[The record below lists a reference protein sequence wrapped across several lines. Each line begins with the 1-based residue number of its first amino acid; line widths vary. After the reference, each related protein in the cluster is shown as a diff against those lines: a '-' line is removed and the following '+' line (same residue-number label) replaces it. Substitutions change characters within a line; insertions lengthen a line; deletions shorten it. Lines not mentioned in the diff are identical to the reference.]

1 MWPCVHGRRRR
12 FVKNRKSLAKS
23 WRGAMFNRKSILAT
37 VLSLGLT
44 ACSVGPRYKQPT
56 LALPQQFTAPY
67 PATADVSPHADASDP
82 EFWHSFHDPELISL
96 VEHALT
102 ANNDLRAALAHYD
115 SANALLREAKF
126 DRVPTVT
133 MSTSVGREKYG
144 SFQAFGYP
152 RNNRFFNPGINA
164 SWELDFFGRVRH
176 SIEAERQQT
185 LAEAS
190 DLAAMQVTVVGHVA
204 STYIDL
210 RGRQEL
216 LRVARENVE
225 NQQETVRLVDA
236 TYSAGRGTQF
246 DTARARALLETTT
259 SRIPELL
266 AAIAL
271 DEHRLAVLCGLSPDT
286 LVSEL
291 EVAKP
296 LPGLPNRID
305 PGTPADLIRRRPDVS
320 ASEER
325 LHAATERIGI
335 ATADLFPRLNFAG
348 LLGFNELHGDTPFDG
363 VSAVNLAALNIDW
376 SFLDRGRVR
385 ARIAASRA
393 DGDAQLA
400 QYQQSVLLALED
412 VENALVRYARSQD
425 RDAQLQLAAK
435 DSKRAADLA
444 SIRFRNGA
452 TGLLDLLDAQR
463 AQLQDE
469 DAYAESHSNSAL
481 SAVLLYKSLA
491 GGWPQRPPQPPKGG
505 VP

>member
-1 MWPCVHGRRRR
+1 ML
-12 FVKNRKSLAKS
+12 NL
-23 WRGAMFNRKSILAT
+23 KSILAT
-37 VLSLGLT
+37 GLALGLT
-44 ACSVGPRYKQPT
+44 ACSVGPRYKQPVV
-56 LALPQQFTAPY
+56 ALPQQFTAPDS
-67 PATADVSPHADASDP
+67 ATVDSSPRADVNDP
-82 EFWHSFHDPELISL
+82 EFWHSFNDPELSSL
-96 VEHALT
+96 VQRALS

-115 SANALLREAKF
+115 SANALLREAEF
-126 DRVPTVT
+126 DRYPTVT
-133 MSTSVGREKYG
+133 MSTSVGRQKF
-144 SFQAFGYP
+144 SADQAFGFP
-152 RNNRFFNPGINA
+152 RNNRFFSPGINA

-176 SIEAERQQT
+176 NIEAQRQQT
-185 LAEAS
+185 LADANN
-190 DLAAMQVTVVGHVA
+190 LAAMQITVVGEVA

-210 RGRQEL
+210 RGQQEL
-216 LRVARENVE
+216 LRIARENVE
-225 NQQETVRLVDA
+225 NEQQTVQLVEA
-236 TYSAGRGTQF
+236 AYSAGRGTEF
-246 DTARARALLETTT
+246 DTSRARALLETTT

-266 AAIAL
+266 SAIAL
-271 DEHRLAVLCGLSPDT
+271 DEHSIAVLCGLSPDT

-296 LPGLPNRID
+296 LPDLPKRID
-305 PGTPADLIRRRPDVS
+305 PGTPANLVRRRPDVS

-325 LHAATERIGI
+325 LHAATEQIGI
-335 ATADLFPRLNFAG
+335 ATADLFPRVNFAG
-348 LLGFNELHGDTPFDG
+348 LLGFNEFHGGTPFDG

-376 SFLDRGRVR
+376 SFLDTGRVR
-385 ARIAASRA
+385 ARIAAKRA

-412 VENALVRYARSQD
+412 VENALVSYARSQD

-463 AQLQDE
+463 AQLKDE

-491 GGWPQRPPQPPKGG
+491 GGWPQHPPRPSKG
-505 VP
+505 VNP

>member
-1 MWPCVHGRRRR
+1 M
-12 FVKNRKSLAKS
+12 L
-23 WRGAMFNRKSILAT
+23 NRKSILAT

-44 ACSVGPRYKQPT
+44 ACSVGPHYKQPT
-56 LALPQQFTAPY
+56 LALPQQFTAPN
-67 PATADVSPHADASDP
+67 TANVDVSPHAGANDP
-82 EFWHSFHDPELISL
+82 EFWHSFHDPELSSL
-96 VEHALT
+96 VQRALS

-115 SANALLREAKF
+115 SADALLREAKF
-126 DRVPTVT
+126 DRIPTVT
-133 MSTSVGREKYG
+133 VGTSVGREKF
-144 SFQAFGYP
+144 SAIQAFGYP
-152 RNNRFFNPGINA
+152 RNNRFFDPGINA

-176 SIEAERQQT
+176 NIEAHRQQT
-185 LAEAS
+185 LADAN
-190 DLAAMQVTVVGHVA
+190 DLAATQVTVVGEVA
-204 STYIDL
+204 GTYVDL

-216 LRVARENVE
+216 LRIARANVE
-225 NQQETVRLVDA
+225 NEQDTVRLVEA
-236 TYSAGRGTQF
+236 AYSAGRGTQF

-266 AAIAL
+266 SAIAL
-271 DEHRLAVLCGLSPDT
+271 DEHRVAVLCGLPPDA

-296 LPGLPNRID
+296 PPDLPERID
-305 PGTPADLIRRRPDVS
+305 TGTPADLVRRRPDVS

-325 LHAATERIGI
+325 LHAATEQIGI
-335 ATADLFPRLNFAG
+335 ATADLFPRVNFAG
-348 LLGFNELHGDTPFDG
+348 LLGLNEFHGDTPFDG
-363 VSAVNLAALNIDW
+363 ISAVNLAELNIDW

-412 VENALVRYARSQD
+412 VEDALVRYARSQD
-425 RDAQLQLAAK
+425 RDVQLQLAAK

-444 SIRFRNGA
+444 SIRFKDGA

-463 AQLQDE
+463 VQLQDE

-491 GGWPQRPPQPPKGG
+491 GGWPQHLPTAPRGGRP
-505 VP
+505 